1 MDDIWIVGAGV
12 TLLGL
17 WLFLAWLFSQLVH
30 RPYFW
35 VDDKSTQR
43 RDKDY

>member
-17 WLFLAWLFSQLVH
+17 WLFLAWLFTQLL
-30 RPYFW
+30 PGPDFW
-35 VDDKSTQR
+35 VDDKFTQL
-43 RDKDY
+43 RDKGH